1 MFTNRPSLYEKVLST
16 LADGTKSLGDELEFK
31 LIVNKIQ
38 RQSGGAKPV
47 MLGFSRPEEG
57 LRYWYDLINSD
68 STRDRLKKQAEN
80 SPFFKSLDDSLQKS
94 PLPPFEV
101 IQRCFAPSGSMGV
114 DDSSG
119 LHFMGFTMKRKG
131 GDSGE

>member
-1 MFTNRPSLYEKVLST
+1 MLST
-16 LADGTKSLGDELEFK
+16 LADGTKSLGEELEFK
-31 LIVNKIQ
+31 LIANKIQ

-57 LRYWYDLINSD
+57 LRYWYDMINSD
-68 STRDRLKKQAEN
+68 STRESLKKQAEKN
-80 SPFFKSLDDSLQKS
+80 PFFKSLDTTLQKS

-101 IQRCFAPSGSMGV
+101 IQRYLAPGGSMAV

-119 LHFMGFTMKRKG
+119 LHFMSFTLRRKG
-131 GDSGE
+131 NDSSGE